1 MTPWARNLISNSWI
15 NVYVTSAKNIA
26 QKQTT
31 LDRVSAWQ
39 GGPKSGKNLQI
50 WKSNSFVF
58 FF

>member
-1 MTPWARNLISNSWI
+1 
-15 NVYVTSAKNIA
+15 VTSAKNIA

-50 WKSNSFVF
+50 
-58 FF
+58 